1 MKQRTLP
8 QQLVLGISLRVHK
21 YFIAQSVSQKE
32 IHSIHEELTSESA
45 SQSFSWW
52 IKRYDQRVIKQKTKT
67 GR

>member
-32 IHSIHEELTSESA
+32 IHSIHGELSSESA
-45 SQSFSWW
+45 SQSFSW
-52 IKRYDQRVIKQKTKT
+52 
-67 GR
+67 